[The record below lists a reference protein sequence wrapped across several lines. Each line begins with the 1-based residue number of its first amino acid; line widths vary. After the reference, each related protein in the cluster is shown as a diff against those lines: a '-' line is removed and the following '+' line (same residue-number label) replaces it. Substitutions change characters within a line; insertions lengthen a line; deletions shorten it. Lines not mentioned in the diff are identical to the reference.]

1 MLYDFHKRQNDK
13 KPNTVHATYIIYG
26 SRSPPVQ
33 QDEDV
38 EMTDSQESE
47 AVDAPYSDL
56 VPTFTLSLVREE
68 QLQGKSD
75 GTLDN
80 VYTK

>member
-1 MLYDFHKRQNDK
+1 M
-13 KPNTVHATYIIYG
+13 
-26 SRSPPVQ
+26 Q